1 MSTYAYAYALVKTS
15 LYRMQD
21 NGLTICSIQ
30 MWRGRVEGG
39 LMETPPTLPHSGSR
53 RNRSCLIPY
62 DFY

>member
-30 MWRGRVEGG
+30 MWRGPEGG
-39 LMETPPTLPHSGSR
+39 RGIDGNTS
-53 RNRSCLIPY
+53 
-62 DFY
+62 